1 MTGELAP
8 FRATPY
14 GAVVHGMRGGTGP
27 PALLIHGVAGSWRN
41 FRPWLPVLLPRCEAI
56 IPDLPG
62 FGDSPVPGLRPSL
75 LTWARL
81 LNAMLDELET
91 PPSILVG
98 LGLGASLA
106 LALLQQQPAGADLV
120 RCLVVHTPAYYP
132 GAVRPAFRWG
142 VPVGASGPVFG
153 VLSRA
158 LGRPRLR
165 NAVMRALEGP
175 NVPPEDA
182 RLLREDFD
190 RTSLEV
196 LRWLAGDAIRGDFRP
211 LLSALPIPTLAIVSE
226 RDPFVY
232 ASEMQRLRDLM
243 PNAQVLVQGGLMHGW
258 TEDAI
263 VQQRD
268 ALAHFLDDVLGNA

>member
-14 GAVVHGMRGGTGP
+14 GAAVHGMRGGTGP

-81 LNAMLDELET
+81 LDAMLEELET

-106 LALLQQQPAGADLV
+106 LTLVQQRPAAAHMVRGLV
-120 RCLVVHTPAYYP
+120 LHTPAYYP

-142 VPVGASGPVFG
+142 VPVGTSEPVFG

-158 LGRPRLR
+158 LRHPRLR
-165 NAVMRALEGP
+165 DAVMRALEGP
-175 NVPPEDA
+175 NVPSEDA

-190 RTSLEV
+190 RASLEV
-196 LRWLAGDAIRGDFRP
+196 LRWLARDVIRVDFRP
-211 LLSALPIPTLAIVSE
+211 LLSALPAPTLVIVSE
-226 RDPFVY
+226 HDPFVY
-232 ASEMQRLRDLM
+232 ASEMQRLGALM
-243 PNAQVLVQGGLMHGW
+243 PNAQVLVQGRLMHGW

-263 VQQRD
+263 VQQREI
-268 ALAHFLDDVLGNA
+268 LAHFLDDVLGNS